1 MEAFC
6 HLAMP
11 RNSVLRCTLRTIAC
25 TMTER
30 DCCLTQLVTYCHLTC
45 LVDLLITQHSD
56 FHRNT
61 YCGVS
66 IGIVITGDR
75 VTVIHFVG
83 IQWFLQQEFV
93 QGSASQ
99 CRPLW

>member
-30 DCCLTQLVTYCHLTC
+30 DCCLTELVTYSPLTC

-56 FHRNT
+56 FHRNS

-66 IGIVITGDR
+66 IGIVITGDESW
-75 VTVIHFVG
+75 V
-83 IQWFLQQEFV
+83 
-93 QGSASQ
+93 ADY
-99 CRPLW
+99 